1 MYICGDKE
9 AGDGVKI
16 QLSYTI
22 DNELQKMMN
31 GKTENYWK
39 KKIRKYEQSI
49 KVGALALSLF
59 VIFEQLSYRY

>member
-1 MYICGDKE
+1 
-9 AGDGVKI
+9 
-16 QLSYTI
+16 
-22 DNELQKMMN
+22 MMN

>member
-22 DNELQKMMN
+22 DKELQKMMN

-39 KKIRKYEQSI
+39 KKYENMNN
-49 KVGALALSLF
+49 
-59 VIFEQLSYRY
+59 QLR